1 MGSAAD
7 YEVGDAGEE
16 EKDGGENQ
24 DAGDAPHDAVR
35 PLAVV
40 FPFGEFRPLLFVLAD
55 DLLLFRCELP
65 GHGRSCFCKSSDKK
79 RMGKRHLS
87 DGKRFD
93 AERGSGQGRT
103 VGF

>member
-1 MGSAAD
+1 
-7 YEVGDAGEE
+7 
-16 EKDGGENQ
+16 
-24 DAGDAPHDAVR
+24 
-35 PLAVV
+35 
-40 FPFGEFRPLLFVLAD
+40 
-55 DLLLFRCELP
+55 LLLFRCELP